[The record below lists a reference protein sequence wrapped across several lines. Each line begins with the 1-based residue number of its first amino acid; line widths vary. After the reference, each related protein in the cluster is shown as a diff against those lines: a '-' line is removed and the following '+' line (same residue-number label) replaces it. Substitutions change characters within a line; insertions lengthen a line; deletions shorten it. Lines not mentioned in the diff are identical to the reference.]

1 MLSEH
6 VIRNLKPGPKTRI
19 IWDDQVKG
27 LGVRITPAGV
37 KSYVLNY
44 RIAGRMHR
52 PTMAR
57 VFGLSLRVART
68 QAAQELNAIR
78 AGGPD
83 PLERQRKA
91 REAPTINDGLDRF
104 FEGYVPDRITAGL
117 MVQTTTIKYKNQADN
132 YLRPA
137 LGKRL
142 VAEITRLDIE
152 SMAKRLN
159 KTPTL
164 RNRVLAFTSRLF
176 NLFEYWEWRA
186 QNTNPVR
193 GIERARE
200 EARDRILS
208 PSEIAALSKALVA
221 NEFVNPAA
229 VAAIR
234 FAAVTGLRIG
244 EILAAQWQHINFETK
259 RLLLPKTKTGRRLH
273 DMPSAALAILVDLPR
288 INEWVFTTGRDAPIT
303 YRTARKHFANIAL
316 KAGLEDV
323 RLHDLRRTVM
333 TQAAAA
339 GIGTYVLRDLLG
351 HKTTAMADRYIR
363 AIGDPVRDAREQIGA
378 AMAAMMDSEGG
389 EVVPLR
395 GQNG

>member
-200 EARDRILS
+200 EARDRTLS
-208 PSEIAALSKALVA
+208 PS
-221 NEFVNPAA
+221 
-229 VAAIR
+229 
-234 FAAVTGLRIG
+234 
-244 EILAAQWQHINFETK
+244 
-259 RLLLPKTKTGRRLH
+259 
-273 DMPSAALAILVDLPR
+273 
-288 INEWVFTTGRDAPIT
+288 
-303 YRTARKHFANIAL
+303 
-316 KAGLEDV
+316 
-323 RLHDLRRTVM
+323 
-333 TQAAAA
+333 
-339 GIGTYVLRDLLG
+339 
-351 HKTTAMADRYIR
+351 
-363 AIGDPVRDAREQIGA
+363 
-378 AMAAMMDSEGG
+378 
-389 EVVPLR
+389 
-395 GQNG
+395 